1 MRSDAFESSS
11 DDLCLEG
18 CCPRGRA
25 RFNDDDAARRRATP
39 PPIADDGGKE
49 SLSSIF
55 PLLVVVVVA
64 ARRRVAGIVRRRRLQ
79 RTRSNRR
86 VRCEWEWEWESATRR
101 ETSVGEWMYE
111 TNKKTYA
118 RFRLVS
124 TLVRSRGAASARRT
138 LASTYVFVR
147 VSARRRDDFFRV
159 KKSKASTSRTL
170 FSPSRC
176 DFAIFCDNVAW
187 YL

>member
-1 MRSDAFESSS
+1 VRSDAFESSS

-64 ARRRVAGIVRRRRLQ
+64 ARRRVAGIVRRRLQ
-79 RTRSNRR
+79 SGRARTDGCDA

-111 TNKKTYA
+111 TNKKRTHA
-118 RFRLVS
+118 SVS
-124 TLVRSRGAASARRT
+124 SRRSSARAAPRAHGAHSRPRT
-138 LASTYVFVR
+138 CSFAC
-147 VSARRRDDFFRV
+147 RRADE
-159 KKSKASTSRTL
+159 TI
-170 FSPSRC
+170 FS
-176 DFAIFCDNVAW
+176 V
-187 YL
+187 